1 MEHDKDAWTS
11 IIFYYY
17 FVTYSDTPLQKGG
30 QILLGF
36 LEMGSS
42 NPYQIFYDLLTSKK
56 PVKTSSLSS
65 LSSVDA
71 IDS

>member
-42 NPYQIFYDLLTSKK
+42 NPYLIFHDLLPSRK
-56 PVKTSSLSS
+56 PVKKTSEM
-65 LSSVDA
+65 SVTPW
-71 IDS
+71 

>member
-1 MEHDKDAWTS
+1 MELVDKDAWTS

-42 NPYQIFYDLLTSKK
+42 NLIFYDILPSRK
-56 PVKTSSLSS
+56 PVKKTSEMSETPW
-65 LSSVDA
+65 
-71 IDS
+71 